1 MNSIKETILTR
12 WHELSV
18 ALKALLSQKLQ
29 LKLNADEN
37 ALTILSELSQLSGE
51 GDLKTLIMTNNVS
64 DAILLKNLLE
74 IANPKLSLELILPH
88 RAEPSINTDEAAIT
102 IVPFSLFSLA
112 SVRDIAL
119 NLQTFNN
126 IILDDAIPVEFLHD
140 LFFANNENST
150 FLELDN
156 ETRLLSAHFAE
167 ISNKIAKAIP
177 AQVVTAEP
185 LLREKI
191 TLSTHTQ
198 ESDSQTLPVTT
209 EKKSKT
215 SEKAAKA
222 DTKKSAV
229 ATKETA
235 PTPELELEA
244 ESAPNT
250 STQEQEAQ
258 APTTS
263 AVASAPAPSKTIS
276 LKDKV
281 QASEP
286 NSFIAMVPRNLQR
299 QYIRDYI
306 REHNLQHIL
315 IVTHNRQ
322 SARLLEKYLYRARI
336 RSRIVHE
343 KIDDDTANS
352 LFERYNNGQFTA
364 LILMHRVVEDLAA
377 KIEKC
382 DAVMFLDFPSV
393 YSEYADKVQ
402 FVRNGFNP
410 DHLISI
416 ASENDKA
423 WVQALFE
430 EYPTLTM
437 PTIDVDITPPKRRNQ
452 ENNERPAD
460 TRKRTK
466 TPHQQKR
473 APETAAAPT
482 PEADQAAPQV
492 EDPTTA
498 PQTAEAANETP
509 SRQTNRNARQDRNPR
524 NDRNDRN
531 DRPDRSDR
539 NNRND
544 KREARPT
551 HNNRR
556 RDPQNHN
563 THHEPGDS
571 QSDFFSANQDE
582 IVNQNRLP
590 FESGSF
596 EANIA
601 RENRRRGR
609 DYGNTPGGIGQQST
623 GNFIQNITQ
632 GLNPNQNSNPQSQGR
647 RNNSSGSNNSNNNRT
662 NRARPNNRG
671 RKK

>member
-51 GDLKTLIMTNNVS
+51 GDIKTLIMTNNVS

-74 IANPKLSLELILPH
+74 IANPKLSLQLILPH

-112 SVRDIAL
+112 SVRNIAL

-156 ETRLLSAHFAE
+156 ETRLLSAYFAE
-167 ISNKIAKAIP
+167 ISKRIEKAMP

-185 LLREKI
+185 LSREKI

-198 ESDSQTLPVTT
+198 ESDSQALPITT

-215 SEKAAKA
+215 SEKSAKA

-229 ATKETA
+229 ATKETT
-235 PTPELELEA
+235 PTPELELELELKSESESESESELEA
-244 ESAPNT
+244 ESAPT
-250 STQEQEAQ
+250 P
-258 APTTS
+258 AP
-263 AVASAPAPSKTIS
+263 PSKTIS

-473 APETAAAPT
+473 APETAAAPA

-492 EDPTTA
+492 EDTTTA
-498 PQTAEAANETP
+498 QQTAEAANETP

-556 RDPQNHN
+556 RDTQNHN
-563 THHEPGDS
+563 SHNEPGDS
-571 QSDFFSANQDE
+571 QSDFFSVNQDE

-647 RNNSSGSNNSNNNRT
+647 RNNNSESRNSNRT